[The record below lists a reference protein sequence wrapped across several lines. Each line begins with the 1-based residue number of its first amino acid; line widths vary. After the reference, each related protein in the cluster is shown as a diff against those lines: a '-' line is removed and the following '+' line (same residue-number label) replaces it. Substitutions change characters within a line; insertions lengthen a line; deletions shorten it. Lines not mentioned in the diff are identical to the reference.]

1 MQNII
6 KERLLKIEKD
16 KNIKI
21 LYACESGSR
30 AWGFPSPDSDYD
42 VRFFYVKPKDEYLS
56 VTEGKDQYDFPIND
70 LLDINGWDI
79 RKALRLMLKSNAS
92 TMEWL
97 QSPII
102 YSEENGFREELLK
115 LAQQYF
121 IPRATAHHYLGIS
134 KNLLEQGI
142 VGDEFKI
149 KKYFYVLRSL
159 LSAKWIIEKNEIAP
173 MEFHFL
179 MQQVQEDTDLV
190 DAVNVLLK
198 KKKVAMEGATT
209 SVQPI
214 IHNFVQKEFAQCEEN
229 VQNVARRSNDKSELD
244 VFFRKTILRF
254 EN

>member
-1 MQNII
+1 MENII
-6 KERLLKIEKD
+6 KERLLQIEKD

-42 VRFFYVKPKDEYLS
+42 VRFFYVRPKDEYLS

-92 TMEWL
+92 PLEWL

-102 YSEENGFREELLK
+102 YSEVDSFRKELLEVA
-115 LAQQYF
+115 AQHF
-121 IPRATAHHYLGIS
+121 IPKSTAHHYLGIS

-142 VGDEFKI
+142 VGEEFKI

-159 LSAKWIIEKNEIAP
+159 LSAKWIIEKNEVAP
-173 MEFHFL
+173 MEFHIL
-179 MQQVQEDTDLV
+179 MQQVQTDVELV
-190 DAVNVLLK
+190 EAVNILLE

-209 SVQPI
+209 SIQPI
-214 IHNFVQKEFAQCEEN
+214 IHDFVQKEFAQCEKN
-229 VQNVARRSNDKSELD
+229 VQNIARPSNDKSELD
-244 VFFRKTILRF
+244 VFFGKTIERF
-254 EN
+254 